1 MSPDMIS
8 WVKTT
13 LKVMNLSYIHITYEC
28 VDWQISQLA
37 SDPRMFTLRVGVDY
51 HEGSLIKRAYHSRWC
66 KETEGR
72 HIAVKMKMEAFA
84 HTHAN
89 NQGAMVFL

>member
-1 MSPDMIS
+1 MPPDKTS

-13 LKVMNLSYIHITYEC
+13 LKVMNLSYIRRTYEC

-37 SDPRMFTLRVGVDY
+37 SDPRMFTQRVGVDY
-51 HEGSLIKRAYHSRWC
+51 REGSLIKRVCHSRWC
-66 KETEGR
+66 KETEER

-84 HTHAN
+84 HTRVN